1 MCIQI
6 KHLPNYV
13 WFRDIVITR
22 GFSCFCHSRCFK
34 LLKHPLQT
42 SLPPVGGRDL
52 WEGGKE
58 KDGMR
63 GKSMEVTTHDSVE
76 SQEYRDSGYFRQII
90 GTC

>member
-1 MCIQI
+1 
-6 KHLPNYV
+6 
-13 WFRDIVITR
+13 
-22 GFSCFCHSRCFK
+22 
-34 LLKHPLQT
+34 
-42 SLPPVGGRDL
+42 VGGRDL